1 MKSQNEYIFLHIITP
16 LTRGVKMKFIDR
28 YDAGERLANRLKNM
42 NIEKPVVLGL
52 PRGGV
57 IVAAEV
63 ADALNSPLGVILV
76 KKIGHPDNIE
86 YAIGALAEGH
96 EAIWNENEVA
106 VLGEAW
112 LENAVKNSKRA
123 IDSRRNLYHS
133 RGYTDP
139 DIVGKTAILIDD
151 GIATGLTFNAAVK
164 AVYSMRPKKI
174 IVAAPVAAQESLI
187 DLDEFVDEFVI
198 LENPETFNGSVSA
211 HYEWFPEIEEDEVC
225 LILERHAGYGIA

>member
-1 MKSQNEYIFLHIITP
+1 
-16 LTRGVKMKFIDR
+16 MKFIDR

-42 NIEKPVVLGL
+42 KIEYPVVLGL

-57 IVAAEV
+57 IVASEV
-63 ADALNSPLGVILV
+63 SDTLNAPLGVVLV

-96 EAIWNENEVA
+96 EVIWNENEVSL
-106 VLGEAW
+106 LGETW
-112 LENAVKNSKRA
+112 LENATKNARKA
-123 IDSRRNLYHS
+123 IETRRNLYHS

-139 DIVGKTAILIDD
+139 SVVGKTAILIDD

-164 AVYSMRPKKI
+164 AVYAMRPRKI
-174 IVAAPVAAQESLI
+174 IVAAPVAAPESLI
-187 DLDEFVDEFVI
+187 DLDEYVDEFII

-211 HYEWFPEIEEDEVC
+211 HYEWFPEVEEDEVC
-225 LILERHAGYGIA
+225 LILERHTDYGIA

>member
-1 MKSQNEYIFLHIITP
+1 
-16 LTRGVKMKFIDR
+16 MKFIDR
-28 YDAGERLANRLKNM
+28 YDAGERLANRLLQMK
-42 NIEKPVVLGL
+42 IERPVVIGL

-57 IVAAEV
+57 IVASEV
-63 ADALNSPLGVILV
+63 ADALNAPLGVVLV

-96 EAIWNENEVA
+96 DAIWNEDEVA
-106 VLGEAW
+106 LLGETW
-112 LENAVKNSKRA
+112 LEHA
-123 IDSRRNLYHS
+123 IDNAKKAITSRRNLYHS

-139 DIVGKTAILIDD
+139 EVTGKTAILIDD

-164 AVYSMRPKKI
+164 SIYALRPKKI
-174 IVAAPVAAQESLI
+174 IVATPVAAPDSMS

-198 LENPETFNGSVSA
+198 LENPNTFSGSVSA
-211 HYEWFPEIEEDEVC
+211 HYEWFPEIDEDEVC

>member
-1 MKSQNEYIFLHIITP
+1 
-16 LTRGVKMKFIDR
+16 MKFIDR
-28 YDAGERLANRLKNM
+28 YDAGERLANRLLQMK
-42 NIEKPVVLGL
+42 IERPVVLGL

-57 IVAAEV
+57 IVASEV
-63 ADALNSPLGVILV
+63 ADALNAPLGVVLV

-96 EAIWNENEVA
+96 DAIWNEDEVA
-106 VLGEAW
+106 LLGETW
-112 LENAVKNSKRA
+112 LEHA
-123 IDSRRNLYHS
+123 IDNAKKAITSRRNLYHS

-139 DIVGKTAILIDD
+139 EVTGKTAILIDD

-164 AVYSMRPKKI
+164 SIYALRPRKI
-174 IVAAPVAAQESLI
+174 IVATPVAAPDSMS

-198 LENPETFNGSVSA
+198 LENPNTFSGSVSA
-211 HYEWFPEIEEDEVC
+211 HYEWFPEIDEDEVC

>member
-1 MKSQNEYIFLHIITP
+1 
-16 LTRGVKMKFIDR
+16 MKFIDR
-28 YDAGERLANRLKNM
+28 YDAGERLANRLLQMK
-42 NIEKPVVLGL
+42 IERPVVLGL

-57 IVAAEV
+57 IVASEV
-63 ADALNSPLGVILV
+63 ADALNAPLGVVLV

-96 EAIWNENEVA
+96 DAIWNEDEVA
-106 VLGEAW
+106 LLGETW
-112 LENAVKNSKRA
+112 LEHSIQNAKKA
-123 IDSRRNLYHS
+123 ITSRRNLYHS

-139 DIVGKTAILIDD
+139 EVTGKTAILIDD

-164 AVYSMRPKKI
+164 SIYALRPRKI
-174 IVAAPVAAQESLI
+174 IVATPVAAPDSMS

-198 LENPETFNGSVSA
+198 LENPNTFSGSVSA
-211 HYEWFPEIEEDEVC
+211 HYEWFPEIDEDEVC